1 MLSVLAGKDCIG
13 ERKQG
18 VMCQYRKRSIPFFIM
33 LCVVCW
39 TSSSADATGVQT
51 YTFGSARYP
60 WRIFGSLSDVA
71 YNPAEGWI
79 APRVISPDEN
89 LSLSA
94 TARGGMAWS
103 FWGDTWTS
111 GVVGWGRTRR
121 WRGSPQERIIDGDPT
136 TVYEQDFERWG
147 GARTGMLLVDLG
159 GAFAVHRIRLHPPPR
174 TRGGTP
180 LAGILDL
187 TVSIND
193 GGLGNRDGM
202 GRPLLTPVWG
212 GQADAGAD
220 VDVTFPEEAV
230 RYVGVWVD
238 AVLADA
244 FALVELE
251 VYGSGYVPRGS
262 YTSRIIDFKDIV
274 ALGEIGWRG
283 ERVSNAEVRIRTR
296 SGMDEEPN
304 IYWRK
309 VKEGQLEKL
318 TYKRED
324 GEPLTKEDYEKLL
337 SDDRGPIT
345 YDTNNWSFWS
355 APYDFEEGLSEGVPI
370 VSPSP
375 QQYFQIQ
382 VEFVSTPTEGAR
394 IDSLWFEYS
403 HPPCAHEIIGEIHPI
418 EVKPAEMT
426 TFTYAVRPRILGE
439 DTGFDTMEIRT
450 PVPTEEIREMRIDRV
465 PAPFTMMTKE
475 VSEGGFRNPQSA
487 IRNREGF
494 VVSFRK
500 IEVDRTLVEVVFD
513 SQVLRYSTE
522 FVGRVWNSE
531 IEQVPQRIFP
541 GDADERVASDDLAVR
556 LPLKEPLIVS
566 VDVTPNPF
574 TPNGD
579 GINDETRICYSLLHL
594 TAPTSVEV
602 EIYALSGRTLRT
614 LYAGQD
620 INGNYVWMWDGKD
633 DNGSMVTPGIY
644 VYRIRVDADTGK
656 ETWMGTVSVAY

>member
-1 MLSVLAGKDCIG
+1 MSQHRKGSILLSVLLDIAC
-13 ERKQG
+13 
-18 VMCQYRKRSIPFFIM
+18 CAA
-33 LCVVCW
+33 
-39 TSSSADATGVQT
+39 SSADAAGIQT
-51 YTFGSARYP
+51 YTFGSARHP
-60 WRIFGSLSDVA
+60 WRISGSLKEVTYDRA
-71 YNPAEGWI
+71 GGWI
-79 APRVISPDEN
+79 APRIILPDEN

-94 TARGGMAWS
+94 KARGGMAWS

-111 GVVGWGRTRR
+111 GAKSWRRKGGWWGYPR
-121 WRGSPQERIIDGDPT
+121 ERIIDGDPT
-136 TVYEQDFERWG
+136 TAYEHDYVKWKSE
-147 GARTGMLLVDLG
+147 RTGMLLLDLG
-159 GAFAVHRIRLHPPPR
+159 GAFAVHRIRLHPPLR

-180 LAGILDL
+180 LRGILDL
-187 TVSIND
+187 TVSVND
-193 GGLGNRDGM
+193 GDLRNRDGR

-212 GQADAGAD
+212 GQADAGED
-220 VDVTFPEEAV
+220 VDVTFREETV

-244 FALVELE
+244 FALDELE
-251 VYGSGYVPRGS
+251 VYGRGYVPRGS
-262 YTSRIIDFKDIV
+262 YTSRMIDFEDIV
-274 ALGEIGWRG
+274 ALGEIGWSG
-283 ERVSNAEVRIRTR
+283 EKAPGAKVWIRTR
-296 SGMDEEPN
+296 SGMDEDPN

-309 VKEGQLEKL
+309 VKEGQREKL

-324 GEPLTKEDYEKLL
+324 GEPLTREDYEKLL
-337 SDDRGPIT
+337 SEDRGPIT
-345 YDTNNWSFWS
+345 YDTDNWSFWS
-355 APYDFEEGLSEGVPI
+355 APYDFEEGRKGGISI
-370 VSPSP
+370 MSPSP
-375 QQYFQIQ
+375 RQYFQTQ
-382 VEFVSTPTEGAR
+382 VDFISTPTEGAR

-403 HPPCAHEIIGEIHPI
+403 HPPCAHEILGEIHPI
-418 EVKPAEMT
+418 EVKPAEVT

-439 DTGFDTMEIRT
+439 DTGFDTMEIQT
-450 PVPTEEIREMRIDRV
+450 PVPTEEIREVRIDRV
-465 PAPFTMMTKE
+465 PVPFAEKIE
-475 VSEGGFRNPQSA
+475 SA
-487 IRNREGF
+487 SKKL
-494 VVSFRK
+494 VVSFSK

-566 VDVTPNPF
+566 VDVTPSPF

-602 EIYALSGRTLRT
+602 EIYALSGRPVRT

-633 DNGSMVTPGIY
+633 DGGNTVTPGIY
-644 VYRIRVDADTGK
+644 VYRIRVDADAGK